1 MVPAPGCGQHAE
13 IAEIGIPALN
23 ETSDF
28 QNFDSTS
35 DFLLLSKSLSYMETY
50 ISTRKI
56 DSQWEF
62 AVRLRELN
70 LGNKLERW
78 DGEGGRRD
86 VQVEGDRV

>member
-13 IAEIGIPALN
+13 IAEIGIPALS

-28 QNFDSTS
+28 QSFDNTS

-56 DSQWEF
+56 DNQWEF
-62 AVRLRELN
+62 AVWLRELK
-70 LGNKLERW
+70 LGR
-78 DGEGGRRD
+78 
-86 VQVEGDRV
+86 